1 MTPADVSRLVEALPA
16 LPEPASHHYDEND
29 CIVEDWYNDEQMHA
43 YGRQCA
49 AERDAHWAKVV
60 EALRV
65 LVDVCERRD
74 KAVERKELSYEQ
86 YCEVRSEYQAAMK
99 AARAA
104 LEEQP

>member
-1 MTPADVSRLVEALPA
+1 MTPADVSLLVEALPA
-16 LPEPASHHYDEND
+16 LPPHPNLGWDSRSEWTTAEREAFEY
-29 CIVEDWYNDEQMHA
+29 

-49 AERDAHWAKVV
+49 AARDAHWAKVV

>member
-65 LVDVCERRD
+65 LVDVCERMAPRN
-74 KAVERKELSYEQ
+74 KAAWPEE
-86 YCEVRSEYQAAMK
+86 SEYQAAMK